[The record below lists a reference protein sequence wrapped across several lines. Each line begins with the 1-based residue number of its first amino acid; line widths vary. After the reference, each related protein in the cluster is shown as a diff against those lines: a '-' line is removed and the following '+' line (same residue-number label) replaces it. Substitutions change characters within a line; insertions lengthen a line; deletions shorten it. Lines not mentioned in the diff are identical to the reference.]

1 MTRIGFIGLGVMG
14 RPMAENLL
22 RAGHELTV
30 HSRSPGPVDALVE
43 QGAARAANA
52 AGVAAE
58 AEVVI
63 TMLPDSGDV
72 AAVASAVIE
81 AASPGT
87 LLIDMSTISPA
98 VAREL
103 ASAARA
109 RSLGMLDAPVSGGD
123 VGARDG
129 TLSIMVGGEPEHF
142 ERARP
147 IFEVLGSTITRVGP
161 AGSGQIAKAC
171 NQVLV
176 GVTIQAVSE
185 ALVLGSKAG
194 VDPTALLDVL
204 AGGIGANK
212 LMEVRRRNFLEHD
225 FTPGFRTRLHAKDLR
240 IALDEA
246 RAAGVALPATA
257 LVSQFL
263 NALIAEGRGDEDH
276 ASLLTVV
283 ERLAGDGDAR

>member
-30 HSRSPGPVDALVE
+30 HSRSAGPVDALVE
-43 QGAARAANA
+43 QGAARAAGA
-52 AGVAAE
+52 SDTADG

-72 AAVASAVIE
+72 AAVVPEVI
-81 AASPGT
+81 AAAAPGT
-87 LLIDMSTISPA
+87 LLIDMSTIAPG

-103 ASAARA
+103 AGAARE

-123 VGARDG
+123 IGAREG
-129 TLSIMVGGEPEHF
+129 TLSIMVGGEAEDF

-147 IFEVLGSTITRVGP
+147 ILEVLGKTITHVGP
-161 AGSGQIAKAC
+161 AGSGQVVKAC

-176 GVTIQAVSE
+176 AGIIQAVSE
-185 ALVLGSKAG
+185 ALVLGSKSG
-194 VDPTALLDVL
+194 VEPATIIDVL
-204 AGGIGANK
+204 SGGLAANK
-212 LMEVRRRNFLEHD
+212 IMEVRRRNFLEHE
-225 FTPGFRTRLHAKDLR
+225 FVPGFRARLHAKDLR

-257 LVSQFL
+257 LVAQFL
-263 NALIAEGRGDEDH
+263 SALIAEGRGDDDH
-276 ASLLTVV
+276 TSLLTVV
-283 ERLAGDGDAR
+283 ERLAGAQA

>member
-43 QGAARAANA
+43 QGAARGANA
-52 AGVAAE
+52 ADVAA
-58 AEVVI
+58 AADVVI
-63 TMLPDSGDV
+63 TMLPDSSDV
-72 AAVASAVIE
+72 AAVGSEVIE
-81 AASPGT
+81 AASPGA

-103 ASAARA
+103 AGAARA

-123 VGARDG
+123 IGARDG
-129 TLSIMVGGEPEHF
+129 TLSIMVGGEPDDF

-147 IFEVLGSTITRVGP
+147 IFEVLGSTITHLGP

-176 GVTIQAVSE
+176 AVTIEAISE

-194 VDPTALLDVL
+194 VDPAALLDVL
-204 AGGIGANK
+204 SGGIGANK
-212 LMEVRRRNFLEHD
+212 LMEVRRRNFIEHE

-246 RAAGVALPATA
+246 REAGVALPATA

-263 NALIAEGRGDEDH
+263 NALIAAGRGDEDH
-276 ASLLTVV
+276 SSLLTVL
-283 ERLAGDGDAR
+283 ERLAGADDG

>member
-14 RPMAENLL
+14 WPMAENLL

-43 QGAARAANA
+43 QGAARGANA
-52 AGVAAE
+52 ADVAA
-58 AEVVI
+58 AADVVI
-63 TMLPDSGDV
+63 TMLPDSSDV
-72 AAVASAVIE
+72 AAVGSEVIE
-81 AASPGT
+81 AASPGA

-103 ASAARA
+103 AGAARA

-123 VGARDG
+123 IGARDG
-129 TLSIMVGGEPEHF
+129 TLSIMVGGEPDDF

-147 IFEVLGSTITRVGP
+147 IFEVLGSTITHLGP

-176 GVTIQAVSE
+176 AVTIEAISE

-194 VDPTALLDVL
+194 VDPAALLDVL
-204 AGGIGANK
+204 SGGIGANK
-212 LMEVRRRNFLEHD
+212 LMEVRRRNFIEHE

-246 RAAGVALPATA
+246 REAGVALPATA

-263 NALIAEGRGDEDH
+263 NALIAAGRGDEDH
-276 ASLLTVV
+276 SSLLTVL
-283 ERLAGDGDAR
+283 ERLAGADDG

>member
-1 MTRIGFIGLGVMG
+1 VTRIGFIGLGVMG

-43 QGAARAANA
+43 QGAARGANA
-52 AGVAAE
+52 ADVAA
-58 AEVVI
+58 AADVVI
-63 TMLPDSGDV
+63 TMLPDSSDV
-72 AAVASAVIE
+72 AAVGSEVIE
-81 AASPGT
+81 AASPGA

-103 ASAARA
+103 AGAARA

-123 VGARDG
+123 IGARDG
-129 TLSIMVGGEPEHF
+129 TLSIMVGGEPDDF

-147 IFEVLGSTITRVGP
+147 IFEVLGSTITHLGP

-176 GVTIQAVSE
+176 AVTIEAISE

-194 VDPTALLDVL
+194 VDPAALLDVL
-204 AGGIGANK
+204 SGGIGANK
-212 LMEVRRRNFLEHD
+212 LMEVRRRNFIEHE
-225 FTPGFRTRLHAKDLR
+225 FTPGFRTHLHAKDLR

-246 RAAGVALPATA
+246 REAGVALPATA

-263 NALIAEGRGDEDH
+263 NALIAAGRGDEDH
-276 ASLLTVV
+276 SSLLTVL
-283 ERLAGDGDAR
+283 ERLAGADDG

>member
-43 QGAARAANA
+43 QGAARGANA
-52 AGVAAE
+52 ADVAA
-58 AEVVI
+58 AADVVI
-63 TMLPDSGDV
+63 TMLPDSSDV
-72 AAVASAVIE
+72 AAVGSEVIE
-81 AASPGT
+81 AASPGA

-103 ASAARA
+103 AGAARA

-123 VGARDG
+123 IGARDG
-129 TLSIMVGGEPEHF
+129 TLSIMVGGEPDDF

-147 IFEVLGSTITRVGP
+147 IFEVLGSTITHLGP

-176 GVTIQAVSE
+176 AVTIEAISE

-194 VDPTALLDVL
+194 VDPAALLDVL
-204 AGGIGANK
+204 SGGIGANK
-212 LMEVRRRNFLEHD
+212 LMEVRRRNFIEHE
-225 FTPGFRTRLHAKDLR
+225 FTPGFRTHLHAKDLR

-246 RAAGVALPATA
+246 REAGVALPATA

-263 NALIAEGRGDEDH
+263 NALIAAGRGDEDH
-276 ASLLTVV
+276 SSLLTVL
-283 ERLAGDGDAR
+283 ERLAGADDG

>member
-1 MTRIGFIGLGVMG
+1 VTRIGFIGLGVMG

-43 QGAARAANA
+43 QGAARGANA
-52 AGVAAE
+52 ADVAA
-58 AEVVI
+58 AADVVI
-63 TMLPDSGDV
+63 TMLPDSSDV
-72 AAVASAVIE
+72 AAVGSEVIE
-81 AASPGT
+81 AASPGA

-103 ASAARA
+103 AGAARA

-123 VGARDG
+123 IGARDG
-129 TLSIMVGGEPEHF
+129 TLSIMVGGEPDDF

-147 IFEVLGSTITRVGP
+147 IFEVLGSTITHLGP

-176 GVTIQAVSE
+176 AVTIEAISE

-194 VDPTALLDVL
+194 VDPAALLDVL
-204 AGGIGANK
+204 SGGIGANK
-212 LMEVRRRNFLEHD
+212 LMEVRRRNFIEHE

-246 RAAGVALPATA
+246 REAGVALPATA

-263 NALIAEGRGDEDH
+263 NALIAAGRGDEDH
-276 ASLLTVV
+276 SSLLTVL
-283 ERLAGDGDAR
+283 ERLAGADDG